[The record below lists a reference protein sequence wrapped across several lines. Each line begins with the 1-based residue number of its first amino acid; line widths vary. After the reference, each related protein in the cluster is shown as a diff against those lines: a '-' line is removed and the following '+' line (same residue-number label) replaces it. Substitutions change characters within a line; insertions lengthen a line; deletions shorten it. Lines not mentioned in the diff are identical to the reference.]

1 MQHPETKDPWWLPS
15 SLAAARSQPNHSKPP
30 SDAVPEEP
38 PSSAE
43 NVATA
48 PSPKEGST
56 RPRGPSAY
64 ILSRQD
70 LLKSLVTP
78 KSTYYNQQRR
88 LGRKTTSAP
97 LISVLNRATWSPN
110 MDILV
115 LELLRRRIVE
125 DLLYLSEK
133 SVEQNRK
140 YLIKLSSLNDLEG
153 KHEPGC
159 VLHMASTIASE
170 GSNFQDSVALPSS
183 TIEGKDEI
191 PLHDITQLL
200 GTEHVA
206 RLRSESPMLSEG
218 SLFLLGRKRSAETQ
232 LKLWKLQGYL
242 AQHENTP

>member
-1 MQHPETKDPWWLPS
+1 
-15 SLAAARSQPNHSKPP
+15 
-30 SDAVPEEP
+30 
-38 PSSAE
+38 
-43 NVATA
+43 
-48 PSPKEGST
+48 
-56 RPRGPSAY
+56 
-64 ILSRQD
+64 
-70 LLKSLVTP
+70 
-78 KSTYYNQQRR
+78 
-88 LGRKTTSAP
+88 
-97 LISVLNRATWSPN
+97 

-133 SVEQNRK
+133 SVEENRK

-170 GSNFQDSVALPSS
+170 GGDFQDSVALPSS

-206 RLRSESPMLSEG
+206 RLRGESPMLSEG
-218 SLFLLGRKRSAETQ
+218 SLFLLGRRRSAETQ